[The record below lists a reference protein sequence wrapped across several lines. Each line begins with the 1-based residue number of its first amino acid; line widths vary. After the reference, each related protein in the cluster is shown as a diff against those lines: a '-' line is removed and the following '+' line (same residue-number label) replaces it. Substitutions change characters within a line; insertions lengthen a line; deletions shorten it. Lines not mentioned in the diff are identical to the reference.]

1 MGKEHSISEANPQ
14 LGDTTYYKRLDQDP
28 ASDRQRLINEKLTE
42 MLALKEISEDNI
54 EYLTVAN
61 PRAGRFY
68 LPPKFTNLATL
79 DAQLSLQTVTQ
90 PNGSQSLLTY
100 TTCL

>member
-1 MGKEHSISEANPQ
+1 MGKEHNISEVNRQ
-14 LGDTTYYKRLDQDP
+14 LGDTTYYKQLDQ
-28 ASDRQRLINEKLTE
+28 E
-42 MLALKEISEDNI
+42 EISEDNI

-61 PRAGRFY
+61 PR
-68 LPPKFTNLATL
+68 ATL